1 MHVVIGRIQSLEL
14 AVEKMRQ
21 QQDQLQR
28 RLKGEMERK
37 VKLEVRLV
45 EPPVVQKKYGTRTPY
60 MHRHTHTLTHTT
72 TTTQQ
77 HATVERNGSGVEL
90 LTLDYE
96 NPGSNPV
103 LRL

>member
-1 MHVVIGRIQSLEL
+1 MFFFPVLLLRGGFKTRAVIGRIQSLEL

-45 EPPVVQKKYGTRTPY
+45 APSVGQK
-60 MHRHTHTLTHTT
+60 
-72 TTTQQ
+72 
-77 HATVERNGSGVEL
+77 
-90 LTLDYE
+90 
-96 NPGSNPV
+96 
-103 LRL
+103 